1 MTNAAGPPLR
11 PVNVDTARLVP
22 SALTTARPPR
32 SNLAHQRRHLSG
44 RAARGSV
51 SLRKMACRSA
61 AGARMRFKAI
71 DAR

>member
-1 MTNAAGPPLR
+1 MASSAWRRGRFDNLDHPP
-11 PVNVDTARLVP
+11 VYST
-22 SALTTARPPR
+22 
-32 SNLAHQRRHLSG
+32 HQRRHLSD

-61 AGARMRFKAI
+61 AGVSLLRFKAI